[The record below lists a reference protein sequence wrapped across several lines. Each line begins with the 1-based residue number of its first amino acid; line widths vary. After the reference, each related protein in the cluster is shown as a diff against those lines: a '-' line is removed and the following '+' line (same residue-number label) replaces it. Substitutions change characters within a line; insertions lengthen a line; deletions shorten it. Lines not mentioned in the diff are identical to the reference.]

1 MKLNI
6 TAVLLAG
13 LLGATSCGNSEM
25 KEKEAALAAQQ
36 RTLDSMNNQMARQR
50 TIDSMNAVLAAR
62 DQART
67 DSIRMA
73 EEEKAATAAAVRSST
88 PARRSSRSRSSSN
101 SGYSQPVAQAPAPV
115 SSELPAEQRRRGWSA
130 KAKGAV
136 IGAGTGAAAGAIIN
150 GRNRAAGAVIG
161 GVLGAAAGTGTGA
174 IIDKKN
180 GRTNRNR

>member
-1 MKLNI
+1 MKTILS
-6 TAVLLAG
+6 AVLFSG
-13 LLGATSCGNSEM
+13 LLAFSACGNSEM
-25 KEKEAALAAQQ
+25 REKEAALAAQQ
-36 RTLDSMNNQMARQR
+36 RTIDSMNSAMAQQR
-50 TIDSMNAVLAAR
+50 VVDSMNAVLAMR

-67 DSIRMA
+67 DSLAAA
-73 EEEKAATAAAVRSST
+73 EEAKKEAAVA
-88 PARRSSRSRSSSN
+88 ARANSSSRSRTRSY
-101 SGYSQPVAQAPAPV
+101 SGTRQSVASAPVAVSNDVQEAP
-115 SSELPAEQRRRGWSA
+115 RKKGWSA

-180 GRTNRNR
+180 GRNQK